1 MKNLLF
7 CVVIFGSFT
16 QFAQA
21 QWLKPSSNQK
31 IFSER
36 KIFPLAQSGNLE
48 GMAAN
53 TVIISIDDGPTI
65 QASSLILDVLEKHQ
79 VTATFFWQGQFLR
92 IPSRRDVVERAY
104 RDGHVIANHT
114 MNHEL
119 DFATD
124 RQMTHSLMQ
133 THDLLIPYS
142 GNANIQLF
150 RAPGGVW
157 NSWRASVGN
166 SHPVL
171 RDYVG
176 PIFWNAGGGDEA
188 DWLCWRNGVSPRAC
202 AAGYLRAIRANYSRG
217 TGSLV
222 LLHDL
227 NIKSAELLDLVLEGL
242 RNDDISW
249 EFKLVEDIPAVQE
262 LAL

>member
-1 MKNLLF
+1 M
-7 CVVIFGSFT
+7 
-16 QFAQA
+16 
-21 QWLKPSSNQK
+21 P
-31 IFSER
+31 
-36 KIFPLAQSGNLE
+36 
-48 GMAAN
+48 AN
-53 TVIISIDDGPTI
+53 TIIISIDDGPTI
-65 QASSLILDVLEKHQ
+65 EASGRILDVLEKHQ
-79 VTATFFWQGQFLR
+79 VTATFFWQGQFVR
-92 IPSRRDVVERAY
+92 IPSRRGVVERAY

-119 DFATD
+119 DFKTD
-124 RQMTHSLMQ
+124 RDLTRSLMQ
-133 THDLLIPYS
+133 THELLVPYS

-157 NSWRASVGN
+157 NSWRADVGN

-188 DWLCWRNGVSPRAC
+188 DWLCWRNNISSKAC
-202 AAGYLRAIRANYSRG
+202 ADGYLRAIRRNFSNG

-227 NIKSAELLDLVLEGL
+227 NTKSAELLDLVLEGL
-242 RNDDISW
+242 MNDHIDW
-249 EFKLVEDIPAVQE
+249 EFKLVEDIPAVKE
-262 LAL
+262 LAR